1 MHLSEFDQ
9 FRGILDEAFQVFDKP
24 LNDSLVKSYWEAL
37 KDQPLAS
44 VRRRA
49 EYHTRHGKF
58 CPRPKDLRP
67 QDERTA
73 SDGGTANEP
82 AEVERINR
90 ESADHW
96 AAYLARDPEEARLRL
111 RLAKASRAEATM
123 PLGTEAYAEAVD
135 EGRRAQDEL
144 TRLWEER
151 RARVS
156 RGTSALA
163 ELL

>member
-9 FRGILDEAFQVFDKP
+9 FRAILDEAFQVFDKP
-24 LNDSLVKSYWEAL
+24 LNDSLVKAYWEAL

-67 QDERTA
+67 LDERVA
-73 SDGGTANEP
+73 ADGLANEP
-82 AEVERINR
+82 GEVERLNR
-90 ESADHW
+90 ETAAHW

-111 RLAKASRAEATM
+111 QLAKASRAEATM
-123 PLGTEAYAEAVD
+123 PRETESYGEAVE
-135 EGRRAQDEL
+135 EGRRAQDAL
-144 TRLWEER
+144 YRLWEQR
-151 RARVS
+151 RTRAS